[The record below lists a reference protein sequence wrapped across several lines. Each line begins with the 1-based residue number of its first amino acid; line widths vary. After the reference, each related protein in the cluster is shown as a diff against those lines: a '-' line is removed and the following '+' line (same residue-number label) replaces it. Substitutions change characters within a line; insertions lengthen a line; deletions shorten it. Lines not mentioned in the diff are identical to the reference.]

1 MAYPNS
7 ALTHTMPDGSIMPG
21 RTHQDAPALQMGSNT
36 LSGIPYNQGQPV
48 LMDPNQPNNPRPALQ
63 TGNARGSYRM
73 PNSMDP
79 QKINMMGEGMIRMG
93 SAMGSQTANGLNAGM
108 AAAGQEYGNIMDYN
122 RQAEA
127 EAQALEEARRVEL
140 QRRMDAQASA
150 SQAGANKPDTKLTGE
165 NAVAAAKYRTAMA
178 VLQGFDDHDGVVGLG
193 SYLKRPWDQ
202 ITGNERE
209 NIRLKIASLRVDNT
223 LSYVAQT
230 KGAISEKEMA
240 IFSSAQPR
248 WIDGEDIWRT
258 WVQDYAEA
266 IRVMNV
272 NMNGGSV
279 TGTYSDGTTSN
290 FGPGQTP
297 TPGDFSFVD

>member
-1 MAYPNS
+1 
-7 ALTHTMPDGSIMPG
+7 
-21 RTHQDAPALQMGSNT
+21 
-36 LSGIPYNQGQPV
+36 
-48 LMDPNQPNNPRPALQ
+48 
-63 TGNARGSYRM
+63 
-73 PNSMDP
+73 
-79 QKINMMGEGMIRMG
+79 
-93 SAMGSQTANGLNAGM
+93 
-108 AAAGQEYGNIMDYN
+108 
-122 RQAEA
+122 
-127 EAQALEEARRVEL
+127 
-140 QRRMDAQASA
+140 
-150 SQAGANKPDTKLTGE
+150 
-165 NAVAAAKYRTAMA
+165 MA

-248 WIDGEDIWRT
+248 WIDGEDIWRR

-290 FGPGQTP
+290 FGPGQAP